1 MRMYECTKEF
11 KATLFDKN
19 ELERIKIE
27 IGSIW
32 FVAQKLSDVCIVT
45 SDNPRTE
52 DPQLII
58 EDILKGLDKNKENY
72 RVVVDRREAIKEAI
86 EMAQKDDIVI
96 IAGKGHENYQILGKV
111 KHHFDDKEI
120 AQEFLNN
127 K

>member
-1 MRMYECTKEF
+1 MYI
-11 KATLFDKN
+11 D
-19 ELERIKIE
+19 
-27 IGSIW
+27 
-32 FVAQKLSDVCIVT
+32 IVID
-45 SDNPRTE
+45 S
-52 DPQLII
+52 
-58 EDILKGLDKNKENY
+58 ILKGLDKNKENY

>member
-1 MRMYECTKEF
+1 MG
-11 KATLFDKN
+11 A
-19 ELERIKIE
+19 I
-27 IGSIW
+27 
-32 FVAQKLSDVCIVT
+32 AQKLSDVCIVT

-96 IAGKGHENYQILGKV
+96 IAGKGHETYQLIKGVKVPFSEREIVKEEARKILESRK
-111 KHHFDDKEI
+111 DEI
-120 AQEFLNN
+120 MIAN
-127 K
+127 